1 MVILCAYSSMSC
13 EKQLDLFLGCRKWQG
28 FKGGDNRDK
37 NLIFR
42 VKRTVKKLARTE
54 LEVFL
59 VGEVKSFPFQRSCT
73 IYRGDSIV
81 AQTSLIYKFR
91 QIYARRSKF
100 LLTIFPGSV
109 CHCLIV
115 SLIIIFLYGQ

>member
-1 MVILCAYSSMSC
+1 MMRLLLHKGY
-13 EKQLDLFLGCRKWQG
+13 WQG

-37 NLIFR
+37 NLIVR

-59 VGEVKSFPFQRSCT
+59 VGEVKGCPFKRSCT

-81 AQTSLIYKFR
+81 AQE
-91 QIYARRSKF
+91 
-100 LLTIFPGSV
+100 
-109 CHCLIV
+109 
-115 SLIIIFLYGQ
+115 